1 MIQDE
6 KKKEASGRI
15 SLALEMIFTALGTLE
30 VGLAITKD
38 NKIIIID
45 SQTGLSSTF
54 TPKQFEE
61 TYEKW
66 AKENNI

>member
-1 MIQDE
+1 MTQDE

-15 SLALEMIFTALGTLE
+15 SLALEMIFIALGTLE
-30 VGLAITKD
+30 VGLVITKD
-38 NKIIIID
+38 NKIMIID

-61 TYEKW
+61 TYAKW
-66 AKENNI
+66 AKKNNI